1 MELPEELV
9 ERIAET
15 CVIAGGLKEW
25 CRSWRGTCRRFASRE
40 WFEDVVRGGIPMAV
54 VPSVRCPTV
63 QLGVSRARPATD
75 DAIERALST
84 RRALSRI
91 AGKSTQ
97 TTTTTRTKSW
107 VPGRWF
113 CSPPAYIPRMFA

>member
-40 WFEDVVRGGIPMAV
+40 WFEDVVRGGIPMAT
-54 VPSVRCPTV
+54 VPSERCPTV

-75 DAIERALST
+75 DAISVRGAHLCAESADSGRYL
-84 RRALSRI
+84 I
-91 AGKSTQ
+91 ACL
-97 TTTTTRTKSW
+97 
-107 VPGRWF
+107 P
-113 CSPPAYIPRMFA
+113 